1 MDGELM
7 HDHTDDT
14 VARRECPP
22 WCRRS
27 HRPGVHADDQHHVSR
42 ARRIAVVTG
51 DPALD
56 PDDLAVAGAVVARL
70 IRRTHSDLTWVEV
83 VSEEGRDVR
92 MVLTLDS
99 ARRLLAVLQELADIG
114 AA

>member
-14 VARRECPP
+14 AARQGCPP

-42 ARRIAVVTG
+42 PRRIPLVTG

-56 PDDLAVAGAVVARL
+56 SDDLAVAGAVVARL
-70 IRRTHSDLTWVEV
+70 IQRSNSDLTWIEV

-92 MVLTLDS
+92 MVVTLDS
-99 ARRLLAVLQELADIG
+99 ARRLLAILQELVATG
-114 AA
+114 TA

>member
-14 VARRECPP
+14 SAGHECPS
-22 WCRRS
+22 WCHRS
-27 HRPGVHADDQHHVSR
+27 HRPGVHADDQHHVSGP
-42 ARRIAVVTG
+42 RRIAVLTG

-56 PDDLAVAGAVVARL
+56 SDDLAVAGAVVARL
-70 IRRTHSDLTWVEV
+70 IRRTSSDLTWIEV

-92 MVLTLDS
+92 MVVTLDS
-99 ARRLLAVLQELADIG
+99 ARRLLAVLLELVAIG